1 MLRSSR
7 PRSSTMPVAGSGMP
21 RTVTS
26 ARNEWPWIS
35 SLAAPSVVPGSACAA
50 SKRNDFVNSPILRI
64 QFLSDTE
71 RFVGLQAEP
80 PLRMAQTIVDRA
92 CGVLD
97 HIRSIHRLQR
107 EALEGKID
115 KGLRCCIRLRINK
128 LEFMTSAYHEVS
140 AGLGA
145 DANPVHA
152 LGWLDRGKIDKGL
165 RCCIRLRINKLEF
178 MTSAYREVSAGLGAD
193 ANPVHALGWLDRA

>member
-1 MLRSSR
+1 MLCSSR

-35 SLAAPSVVPGSACAA
+35 SLAAPSVVPGNACAA
-50 SKRNDFVNSPILRI
+50 SKRNDFVNSHISRI

-92 CGVLD
+92 RGVLD
-97 HIRSIHRLQR
+97 HIGSVHRLQR
-107 EALEGKID
+107 ETLVGKVG
-115 KGLRCCIRLRINK
+115 KGLGRCIRLPINQ
-128 LEFMTSAYHEVS
+128 LAFMSSPYPAVS
-140 AGLGA
+140 AG
-145 DANPVHA
+145 
-152 LGWLDRGKIDKGL
+152 
-165 RCCIRLRINKLEF
+165 
-178 MTSAYREVSAGLGAD
+178 YRAHPLQT
-193 ANPVHALGWLDRA
+193 H